1 MNTASS
7 PDDTSLCPS
16 CGYDIRGLKFIE
28 EKATCP
34 ECSEKISLAALK
46 AIPRLKYPFW
56 RAILIPIGP
65 LAATVSLSALLKLGF
80 DSVWSGVALFILAA
94 TTLIVPPAAFFH
106 VNRSRWRLVRRER
119 RKIVARGLSFSLLA
133 YFFFVAVWFVTAVVG
148 FIWASW

>member
-1 MNTASS
+1 M
-7 PDDTSLCPS
+7 
-16 CGYDIRGLKFIE
+16 
-28 EKATCP
+28 
-34 ECSEKISLAALK
+34 ALR
-46 AIPRLKYPFW
+46 AIGMLKYPLW
-56 RAILIPIGP
+56 RALLIPIGP

-133 YFFFVAVWFVTAVVG
+133 YFIFVAVWFVTAVVG